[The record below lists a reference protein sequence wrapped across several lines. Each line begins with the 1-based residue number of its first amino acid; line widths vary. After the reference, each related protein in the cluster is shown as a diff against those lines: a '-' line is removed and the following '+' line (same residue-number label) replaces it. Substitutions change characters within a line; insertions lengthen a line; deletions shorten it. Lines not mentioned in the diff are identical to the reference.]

1 MRLYLRVI
9 SASIHRKNKKG
20 EQDIMLQF
28 HRILLLLVFL
38 ILPLGTSLAQTFRG
52 AISGN
57 VTDTTGA
64 AIAGAKV
71 QLVNDSTG
79 LSRNQETTSS
89 GDFSFSELPVGFY
102 TLTITRE
109 GFEVQKLQKVEVA
122 VGKVTNQKITLGL
135 AQTRETV
142 EVQATAATLETTSST
157 LNAVVSQR
165 AVQEIPLNGRDFRT
179 LLYLAPGYTQS
190 RSMNGNRANQNNW
203 QIDGTDNN
211 DFWQNSEAVNQ
222 GSISGIAG
230 VTLPIESIDQF
241 NQQSAGGGDF
251 GRNPGAM
258 VNVALKSGTNQFHGS
273 TYYFNRNEYFA
284 ARSPFTPA
292 DSSGK
297 LRNEQ
302 YGFSVGGPILK
313 NRLFFFTNYERQKY
327 VIGNRVLATVPS
339 DAWIDRAREILSMY
353 NVPENPVML
362 ATYMNLWPE
371 RSRSAPATVSN
382 FFSNDDNTGE
392 SNNGVIKLD
401 YNLSANHTLSGR
413 AFMGTGEAAQ
423 YVGAGTS
430 VYREYFQVVPSRQHN
445 FAATLT
451 STLTPRLV
459 NQVLVGLNYFKQTFD
474 DADHSANPPSWGFNT
489 GVTDPANFGSP
500 TIGITGFDNGSVGI
514 TAQLGRTDVTGHIT
528 DNISYN
534 FGRHALKFG
543 GEFRRAKLDVAY
555 LREARGAF
563 TFNGTAGPWATA
575 RIDDSDPNSPL
586 RFSVAER
593 SIADFLAGYLRPGNG
608 SIATGDPQRVYY
620 VNSYEGWA
628 QDNWQVTSLLNINYG
643 LRYAYNGRFHAAGNK
658 PIAIFDPNAPGGLSV
673 VGQNIDALY
682 PADYN
687 NFAPRFGFAFT
698 PSRNSKWVIRGHYG
712 VYYDII
718 NGNLFV
724 DNQAGSD
731 GGRGVSRQ
739 PIGPAPVFSVN
750 SPGTGPLGQGPLVIS
765 PGQYIFAS
773 AAGQSEYAVYTVN
786 QNLAAPY
793 VQNFGVDTQFQ
804 MTRNVMLQV
813 AYVGNQARKLVY
825 THNINQ
831 IRPSTD
837 LADNTRRPYYSMF
850 PQFIGITEIETAANS
865 RYNALQVSL
874 RTTSWR
880 NLSSQFSYSY
890 GHAVD
895 EMSAPRN
902 VRPTDNYNRSFDRGN
917 ADFDYRH
924 VFTGYVL
931 YDVPQL
937 GNRLPLLTKG
947 WQINTYITADSG
959 SPYSVFASGDFSNT
973 RNGNDRA
980 DQIGDP
986 FQGIAQPISGVQ
998 WFNPVAFDNPGAGT
1012 YGTTRRNAFY
1022 GPSFTSV
1029 DFSIFKNF
1037 TIKENY
1043 SLQFR
1048 AEIFNVFN
1056 RMNLANPSTRIGDNF
1071 GTILSTRRGV
1081 DAPGIGLGEP
1091 RNVQFALKFLF

>member
-1 MRLYLRVI
+1 MNI
-9 SASIHRKNKKG
+9 A
-20 EQDIMLQF
+20 MLM
-28 HRILLLLVFL
+28 
-38 ILPLGTSLAQTFRG
+38 TLAQTFRG
-52 AISGN
+52 VISGSVADSN
-57 VTDTTGA
+57 GA
-64 AIAGAKV
+64 AIAGAKL
-71 QLVNDSTG
+71 QLVSDSTG
-79 LSRNQETTSS
+79 LSRSQETTST
-89 GDFSFSELPVGFY
+89 GDFIFPELPVGFY
-102 TLTITRE
+102 TLTITKD

-135 AQTRETV
+135 AQTRDTV
-142 EVQATAATLETTSST
+142 EIQATVATLETASST
-157 LNAVVSQR
+157 LNAVVNQR
-165 AVQEIPLNGRDFRT
+165 AVQEIPLNGRDFRS
-179 LLYLAPGYTQS
+179 LLYLAPGYTQGG
-190 RSMNGNRANQNNW
+190 SMNGNRANQNNW

-251 GRNPGAM
+251 GRNPGSM
-258 VNVALKSGTNQFHGS
+258 VNLALKSGTNQFHGS
-273 TYYFNRNEYFA
+273 AYYFNRNEYFA
-284 ARSPFTPA
+284 ASSPFA
-292 DSSGK
+292 SGDSSGK

-302 YGFSVGGPILK
+302 YGFSVGGPIIQ
-313 NRLFFFTNYERQKY
+313 NRFFFFTNYERQKY

-339 DAWIDRAREILSMY
+339 DAWINRARAILSSN

-362 ATYMNLWPE
+362 ATYMNLWPA
-371 RSRSAPATVSN
+371 RGRTAPATVFN

-401 YNLSANHTLSGR
+401 YNISTNHTLSAR
-413 AFMGTGEAAQ
+413 AFLGTGEAAQ
-423 YVGAGTS
+423 YAGGS
-430 VYREYFQVVPSRQHN
+430 VYQEYYQVVPSRQHN
-445 FAATLT
+445 YAATLT

-459 NQVLVGLNYFKQTFD
+459 NQVLVGVNYFKQTFD

-489 GVTDPANFGSP
+489 GITEQNLGSP
-500 TIGITGFDNGSVGI
+500 NISITGFNNGSVGI
-514 TAQLGRTDVTGHIT
+514 TPQLGRTDVTSHVT
-528 DNISYN
+528 DNLSYN
-534 FGRHALKFG
+534 FGSHALKLG
-543 GEFRRAKLDVAY
+543 GEFRRARLDVAY

-563 TFNGTAGPWATA
+563 TFDGTAGPWAT
-575 RIDDSDPNSPL
+575 DTTL
-586 RFSVAER
+586 SVAER
-593 SIADFLAGYLRPGNG
+593 SIADFLAGYLIPGNG

-628 QDNWQVTSLLNINYG
+628 QDNWQLTPRLNINYG
-643 LRYAYNGRFHAAGNK
+643 LRYTYNGRFHTTGSK
-658 PIAIFDPNAPGGLSV
+658 PVAIFDPRAPGGLSV
-673 VGQNIDALY
+673 VGRDIDALY

-698 PSRNSKWVIRGHYG
+698 PSRDSKLVIRGHYG

-724 DNQAGSD
+724 DNRAGSD

-739 PIGPAPVFSVN
+739 PIGPAPVFSVS
-750 SPGTGPLGQGPLVIS
+750 SPGTGPSGLNPLVIAQ
-765 PGQYIFAS
+765 GQYIFAS
-773 AAGQSEYAVYTVN
+773 AAGQSAYAVYTVN
-786 QNLAAPY
+786 QNLSAPY

-804 MTRNVMLQV
+804 MTKNVLLQI

-831 IRPSTD
+831 ITPSMS
-837 LADNTRRPYYSMF
+837 LADDSRRPLFSQF
-850 PQFIGITEIETAANS
+850 PQFIGITEIETASNS
-865 RYNALQVSL
+865 HYNALQVSV
-874 RTTSWR
+874 RTTSWH
-880 NLSSQFSYSY
+880 NFNSQFSYTY

-902 VRPTDNYNRSFDRGN
+902 IRPTDNYDRSFDRGN

-924 VFTGYVL
+924 IFSGYVL
-931 YDVPQL
+931 FDVPQL
-937 GNRLPLLTKG
+937 GRRLPLLTKG
-947 WQINTYITADSG
+947 WQLNTYIVANSG
-959 SPYSVFASGDFSNT
+959 SPFSVLASSDLSHT
-973 RNGNDRA
+973 RNGADRA
-980 DQIGDP
+980 DQVGDP
-986 FQGIAQPISGVQ
+986 FQGVTQPLSGVQ
-998 WFNPVAFDNPGAGT
+998 WFNPAAFANPAIGT
-1012 YGTTRRNAFY
+1012 YGTTKRNAFY
-1022 GPSFTSV
+1022 GPSFTTV

-1037 TIKENY
+1037 AIKENY

-1056 RMNLANPSTRIGDNF
+1056 KINLANPGTAIGGGF
-1071 GTILSTRRGV
+1071 GTISSTRRGG

>member
-1 MRLYLRVI
+1 MLR
-9 SASIHRKNKKG
+9 S
-20 EQDIMLQF
+20 
-28 HRILLLLVFL
+28 HRILLLLVL
-38 ILPLGTSLAQTFRG
+38 MILPGSTSLAQTFRG
-52 AISGN
+52 VISGN

-64 AIAGAKV
+64 AIPGAKV
-71 QLVNDSTG
+71 QLVNESTG

-102 TLTITRE
+102 TLTITKE
-109 GFEVQKLQKVEVA
+109 GFEVRKLQKVEVA
-122 VGKVTNQKITLGL
+122 VGRVTNQAITLGL
-135 AQTRETV
+135 VQTRETV
-142 EVQATAATLETTSST
+142 EVQATVATLETTSST
-157 LNAVVSQR
+157 LNAVVNQR

-251 GRNPGAM
+251 GRNPGSM

-273 TYYFNRNEYFA
+273 TYYFNRNEFFA
-284 ARSPFTPA
+284 ARSPFA
-292 DSSGK
+292 EGDSSGK

-302 YGFSVGGPILK
+302 YGFSVGGPIIK
-313 NRLFFFTNYERQKY
+313 NRFFFFTNYERQKY

-339 DAWIDRAREILSMY
+339 DAWLDMARGILSRY

-362 ATYMNLWPE
+362 ATYSNLWPS

-401 YNLSANHTLSGR
+401 YNLSANHTISGR
-413 AFMGTGEAAQ
+413 AFLGTGEAAQ
-423 YVGAGTS
+423 YAGGS

-474 DADHSANPPSWGFNT
+474 DADHSANPPAWGFNT
-489 GVTDPANFGSP
+489 GVTGSSNLGSP
-500 TIGITGFDNGSVGI
+500 NINITGFDNGGVGI
-514 TAQLGRTDVTGHIT
+514 TAQLGRTDVTGHVT
-528 DNISYN
+528 NNLSYN
-534 FGRHALKFG
+534 FGSHALKLG

-563 TFNGTAGPWATA
+563 TFDGTAGDW
-575 RIDDSDPNSPL
+575 RDDPALTDM
-586 RFSVAER
+586 VAER
-593 SIADFLAGYLRPGNG
+593 ALADFLAGYLKPGFG

-628 QDNWQVTSLLNINYG
+628 QDNWQITPRLNINYG
-643 LRYAYNGRFHAAGNK
+643 VRYAYNGRFHVTGSK

-673 VGQNIDALY
+673 VGQDIEALY

-698 PSRNSKWVIRGHYG
+698 PSRNSKLVIRGHYG

-724 DNQAGSD
+724 DNRAGAD

-739 PIGPAPVFSVN
+739 PIGPAPVFSVS
-750 SPGTGPLGQGPLVIS
+750 SPGTGPLGLDPLVITQ
-765 PGQYIFAS
+765 GQYIFGG
-773 AAGQSEYAVYTVN
+773 AAGQSTFAVYTVN
-786 QNLAAPY
+786 QNLSAPY

-804 MTRNVMLQV
+804 MTGNVLLQV

-831 IRPSTD
+831 IAPSTD
-837 LADNTRRPYYSMF
+837 LASNTRRPFFNQF
-850 PQFIGITEIETAANS
+850 PQFTGITEIETAANS
-865 RYNALQVSL
+865 HYNSLQVSL
-874 RTTSWR
+874 RTTNWR
-880 NLSSQFSYSY
+880 NLSSQFSYTF

-902 VRPTDNYNRSFDRGN
+902 IRPTDNFNRGFDRGN

-924 VFTGYVL
+924 VFSGYVL
-931 YDVPQL
+931 YDLPQL
-937 GNRLPLLTKG
+937 GSRFPLLTKG

-959 SPYSVFASGDFSNT
+959 SPFTVLASGDLSRT
-973 RNGNDRA
+973 RNGADRA
-980 DQIGDP
+980 DQTGDP
-986 FQGIAQPISGVQ
+986 FQGITQPMRGVQ
-998 WFNPVAFDNPGAGT
+998 WFNPNAFTNPTPGT
-1012 YGTTRRNAFY
+1012 YGTTKRNSFY

-1037 TIKENY
+1037 AIKENY

-1056 RMNLANPSTRIGDNF
+1056 RMNLANPSTTIGNNF
-1071 GTILSTRRGV
+1071 GTILSTRRGG